1 MPRASIQQHNPGGQG
16 WWPTFKVEQLLLS
29 PGRSCPMCGTC
40 VQHSTLQET
49 VTSQLSA
56 QTRLLDALEKK
67 VLEMR
72 TALEELALG
81 MEPECVLKGIVQPNW
96 KLSSFTHVIP
106 NFIFYCWTQIFWWML
121 IIKYLVPLWLPLYF
135 LSIQW
140 KSMGTKTGLLPV
152 FFKIYSRVQKKKD
165 KLYKFG
171 TMLVSKFSV
180 LSLKYVRS
188 GGQTVWESVC
198 AFSDS
203 TETEIT
209 ACSNLCGQWKEGQQP
224 EWLINGCINS

>member
-1 MPRASIQQHNPGGQG
+1 MSVKGSMKCPVPPSSNTTLEAKVDDLR
-16 WWPTFKVEQLLLS
+16 FKVEQLLLS

-106 NFIFYCWTQIFWWML
+106 NFIFYCWTQIFWRML

-135 LSIQW
+135 CPFNESQW
-140 KSMGTKTGLLPV
+140 EPKLVCYQYSSKYTLVFKRKKTSCTSLELCWCLNFLFCLLN
-152 FFKIYSRVQKKKD
+152 
-165 KLYKFG
+165 
-171 TMLVSKFSV
+171 M
-180 LSLKYVRS
+180 
-188 GGQTVWESVC
+188 
-198 AFSDS
+198 
-203 TETEIT
+203 
-209 ACSNLCGQWKEGQQP
+209 
-224 EWLINGCINS
+224 